1 MAARAGLTPETFANV
16 QRRKRGRPSN
26 LARFAVNAGQAVVET
41 RPSKR
46 QHGTSSDTIA
56 SNVDDRGVGNNSD
69 QEEHGDVNGNDY
81 GDYGDDFIA
90 ARNRFEEQR
99 ALEGQADWAHN
110 NQAGTRIYVRPQ
122 QEFKV

>member
-1 MAARAGLTPETFANV
+1 V

-46 QHGTSSDTIA
+46 QRGTSSDTIA
-56 SNVDDRGVGNNSD
+56 SNNSD
-69 QEEHGDVNGNDY
+69 QEEQGDVNGNDY

-90 ARNRFEEQR
+90 ARNKFEEQR
-99 ALEGQADWAHN
+99 ALERQADWAHN
-110 NQAGTRIYVRPQ
+110 NQAGTRIYVGPQ